1 MLSDKS
7 HVLEYLLSF
16 NLLLAES
23 DVTKLDLLVIKLF
36 VYLISIM
43 QRSPT
48 RVFFKL
54 VWYVQGCKLWCFEIF
69 SLNLK
74 KLG

>member
-1 MLSDKS
+1 MLSDKG

-16 NLLLAES
+16 NLLSAES

-48 RVFFKL
+48 RFFL
-54 VWYVQGCKLWCFEIF
+54 SWYGTCRAVSGGVSKY
-69 SLNLK
+69 SLSI
-74 KLG
+74 

>member
-1 MLSDKS
+1 MLSDKG

-16 NLLLAES
+16 NLLSAES
-23 DVTKLDLLVIKLF
+23 DVIKLDLLVIKLF

-48 RVFFKL
+48 RVFLSWHDTCRAVSGGVSK
-54 VWYVQGCKLWCFEIF
+54 Y
-69 SLNLK
+69 SLSI
-74 KLG
+74 